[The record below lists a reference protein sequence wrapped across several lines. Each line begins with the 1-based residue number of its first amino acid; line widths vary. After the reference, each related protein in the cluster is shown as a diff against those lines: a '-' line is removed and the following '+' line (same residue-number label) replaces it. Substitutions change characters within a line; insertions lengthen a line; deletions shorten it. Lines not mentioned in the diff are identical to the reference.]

1 MTAHGGNQM
10 AITVGM
16 SDYVYEYQP
25 QWPLLPVGQGF
36 QGISGVAV
44 DSRDCVYVF
53 QRRGP
58 RVLVFDPDG
67 HPLAAWYS
75 SGGVPAD
82 AHHIHIGP
90 DDAVYLVDRDA
101 HQILKY
107 SPDGELLASIGNRN
121 RPALQAPFNHPAD
134 VCVAPSGELFVADG
148 YGNSSVHRLAADG
161 SLIASFGSPGRG
173 PGEFIVPH
181 SIRVSADG
189 RVYVADRENN
199 RVQVFTVDGEFVDQ
213 WTDFKC
219 PMGVHIDAEQ
229 RVYVTDQVPRLSIL
243 TLDGELLARG
253 RTFEYAHQ
261 VYTDSQGNIYG
272 ADTSNQRVQ
281 KLARMR

>member
-1 MTAHGGNQM
+1 M
-10 AITVGM
+10 AAIIGM
-16 SDYVYEYQP
+16 GDYVYEHQP
-25 QWPLLPVGQGF
+25 EWPRLPVGQRF

-44 DSRDCVYVF
+44 DSRDRVYVF
-53 QRRGP
+53 QRQGP
-58 RVLVFDPDG
+58 PVLVFDPDG
-67 HPLAAWYS
+67 NPLDAWERKE
-75 SGGVPAD
+75 GTPAD
-82 AHHIHIGP
+82 AHHIHVGP
-90 DDAVYLVDRDA
+90 DDTVYLVDRDA

-107 SPDGELLASIGNRN
+107 SPDGEFQDSIGTRN

-148 YGNSSVHRLAADG
+148 YGNSSIHRFAADG
-161 SLIASFGSPGRG
+161 TFIASFGKPGRE
-173 PGEFIVPH
+173 PGEFLVPH
-181 SIRVSADG
+181 SIRVSADN

-199 RVQVFTVDGEFVDQ
+199 RVQVFGVSGEFLDQ

-219 PMGVHIDAEQ
+219 PMGIHIDADQ
-229 RVYVTDQVPRLSIL
+229 TVYVTDQIPRISIL

-281 KLARMR
+281 KLAKIG

>member
-1 MTAHGGNQM
+1 MPIRTGTG
-10 AITVGM
+10 
-16 SDYVYEYQP
+16 DYVYEYQP
-25 QWPLLPVGQGF
+25 DWPKLPVGQAF

-44 DSRDCVYVF
+44 DSHDRVYVF
-53 QRRGP
+53 QRQGP
-58 RVLVFDPDG
+58 PVLVFDPDG
-67 HPLAAWYS
+67 NPLAAWERRN
-75 SGGVPAD
+75 GVPAD

-90 DDAVYLVDRDA
+90 DDFVYLVDRDA

-107 SPDGELLASIGNRN
+107 TTDGAALASIGARD
-121 RPALQAPFNHPAD
+121 RASLQAPFNHPAD

-148 YGNSSVHRLAADG
+148 YGNSSVHRFAPDG
-161 SLIASFGSPGRG
+161 SHIASFGSPGSG
-173 PGEFIVPH
+173 PGQFIVPH

-199 RVQVFTVDGEFVDQ
+199 RVQVFTTNGEFLDQ

-219 PMGVHIDAEQ
+219 PMGIHIDAAQ
-229 RVYVTDQVPRLSIL
+229 TVYVTDQAPRLSIL
-243 TLDGELLARG
+243 DLDGNLLARG

-281 KLARMR
+281 KLVRIR